1 MQQGFFRCSHSGASC
16 SKHREVAFLAAA
28 LLFYAIGYCWTIGV
42 LSQYL
47 VDLSCLRLHGA
58 TFSECQNLS
67 FVNQSQWEEVTVDA
81 NNLDTRIT
89 IPSSIMMAIMAPVLC
104 SLSDFVGRKPIL
116 ILTML
121 CASCLSLSIAVVPYH
136 MFATLAPWIST
147 GTGLGGGLF
156 CYLAVTFARIVD
168 VFAAQ
173 SPKTRAVFIG
183 RVEAFCWM
191 GLCIGPFLGSWISK
205 WVAPDKNAENIQKT
219 FWFAFGFQIA
229 GVVMLIF
236 GLRERCRLKKK
247 FSCLSMI
254 PCVPVLMPDT
264 NMSAP
269 YQ

>member
-121 CASCLSLSIAVVPYH
+121 CAACLSMSVAIVPHH

-147 GTGLGGGLF
+147 VTGLGGGLF

-183 RVEAFCWM
+183 RVEAFC
-191 GLCIGPFLGSWISK
+191 
-205 WVAPDKNAENIQKT
+205 
-219 FWFAFGFQIA
+219 
-229 GVVMLIF
+229 
-236 GLRERCRLKKK
+236 
-247 FSCLSMI
+247 
-254 PCVPVLMPDT
+254 
-264 NMSAP
+264 
-269 YQ
+269 